1 MLRVPGTNLDLVLF
15 NCFYLRAFWF
25 VMGKSLANLMSIRC
39 TPQGMEMSLTQ
50 SEDVRAAE
58 IPLGSSS
65 ITVVPPLA
73 PPAPL
78 PAAEAVPTEE
88 LQGPGPSVDPK
99 VSSPKHTS
107 AQDSSPLPL
116 PHVFS
121 GSKLFLV
128 KGMRSPERYVPP
140 HMRARTQPTE
150 VCSSAPAVVRV
161 GRGFPPQCH
170 VDFGFNFSCFASQT
184 KEPDASPKRQGCPQ
198 LEEPMPRHAHLPF
211 GAVVAGPCTLLSA
224 KEESQAS
231 TPEKEKSKEPSQP
244 TFKLLLRPKPP
255 PPTEQV
261 FCSLEFMHPD
271 VQYIAV
277 Y

>member
-15 NCFYLRAFWF
+15 SCFYLRAFWF

-170 VDFGFNFSCFASQT
+170 VDFGFISRVLPRRRRSQT
-184 KEPDASPKRQGCPQ
+184 PHQSGKGAHNWRSRCPDMRTYPLAQ
-198 LEEPMPRHAHLPF
+198 
-211 GAVVAGPCTLLSA
+211 
-224 KEESQAS
+224 
-231 TPEKEKSKEPSQP
+231 
-244 TFKLLLRPKPP
+244 LLLGLVHYCLQRRKAKPAH
-255 PPTEQV
+255 QKRRSQRSHHNRRSN
-261 FCSLEFMHPD
+261 CC
-271 VQYIAV
+271 
-277 Y
+277 